1 MDKVTVAIPTY
12 NRDDYL
18 RQVIASVLS
27 ESEIDFELLI
37 VDTASPVNV
46 KEIVDSFNDSRVNYF
61 YYPKNL
67 GMVGAGNKCIE
78 LCQSE
83 YLMLLADDDRLLPGG
98 LKKLYD
104 QIVVDPQVGAAIG
117 SVLLIDENGQRIGE
131 KVKIT
136 EVDRCIDGRDFYR
149 KYLTGRIAVQPCSVL
164 LRTSILNKAGQYDP
178 AIQYCPDMDLWLRVA
193 LNGRISLVA
202 DSVGEYRIHG
212 GTATTKFKANAEI
225 GRSYQ
230 GLIKKQYHL
239 AKSSGL
245 FPDDDLK
252 EMFCV
257 AAGQYA
263 GSCTAIGLDCFKR
276 GQCEV
281 ARQYFAIAAELT
293 PTLGGKFY
301 LSMLSLAT
309 YGGKEIYTGLQKLR
323 TMVKR

>member
-1 MDKVTVAIPTY
+1 MAQVTIAIPTY

-27 ESEIDFELLI
+27 ESQVDFELLI
-37 VDTASPVNV
+37 VDTASPSNV
-46 KEIVDSFNDSRVNYF
+46 KEIVDSFNDPRVNYF
-61 YYPKNL
+61 YYPENL

-104 QIVVDPQVGAAIG
+104 QIVIDPQVGAAIG
-117 SVLLIDENGQRIGE
+117 SVLLIDENGQLIGD
-131 KVKIT
+131 KVNIT
-136 EVDRCIDGRDFYR
+136 EVDQCMHGKEFYK

-212 GTATTKFKANAEI
+212 GTATTKFRANAEI
-225 GRSYQ
+225 GRSYR
-230 GLIKKQYHL
+230 GLIKKQYQL

-245 FPDDDLK
+245 FQDDELK
-252 EMFCV
+252 EMFCI

-263 GSCTAIGLDCFKR
+263 GSCTAIGLDCFKK
-276 GQCEV
+276 GHCEI
-281 ARQYFAIAAELT
+281 ARQYFAIAADLT
-293 PTLGGKFY
+293 PTLSGKFY
-301 LSMLSLAT
+301 LSMLSVAT
-309 YGGKEIYTGLQKLR
+309 YGGKAFYTALKKLR
-323 TMVKR
+323 TLVKL